1 MQAPIGTRH
10 IFIEFAHR
18 DDGLPRASAAYEF
31 DTHLAPGG
39 HAVLR
44 DFYVAAT
51 SRIGAPFAL
60 TRRGRT
66 SLYLT
71 FENAMAHA
79 FFAAAGAEVAA

>member
-1 MQAPIGTRH
+1 MQAPVTTRQ

-18 DDGLPRASAAYEF
+18 DGLPRDWAAYEF

-51 SRIGAPFAL
+51 SRIGAPFVLPRRERAAL
-60 TRRGRT
+60 H
-66 SLYLT
+66 LT

-79 FFAAAGAEVAA
+79 YFEGAEVAA